1 MIMDMMFTASSGK
14 QGKDEEKYKQQGL
27 GRCSYPELKPRRVLQ
42 YRKSPPPQSNQMDS
56 FAYIYTFD
64 PPQTSPLTA
73 MEEALGAAHTA
84 LFLECTQPIYQFGA
98 SLLSCVLAIE
108 RHLFVVIQL
117 KSSLNDHIP
126 PFFLSRAANA

>member
-1 MIMDMMFTASSGK
+1 MRASLLSGVEQMIMDMMFTASSGK

-73 MEEALGAAHTA
+73 MEEAPGAAHTA
-84 LFLECTQPIYQFGA
+84 LFLECTQPIYCQFTNLVRHFSVVC
-98 SLLSCVLAIE
+98 SLLRDIY
-108 RHLFVVIQL
+108 
-117 KSSLNDHIP
+117 SS
-126 PFFLSRAANA
+126 